1 MNYNATSHIKSVQ
14 DVKVFF
20 HHLAFDR
27 KLSFHPDDDFT
38 DYTNFSDGTLVFARQ
53 EAELYNRLMNEAF
66 DVCNKANV
74 EIYKLGLDTLVKTF
88 NKAC

>member
-1 MNYNATSHIKSVQ
+1 MNYNTTSHIKSVQ

-27 KLSFHPDDDFT
+27 KLSFHPDDDFAG
-38 DYTNFSDGTLVFARQ
+38 YTNFSDGTPAFNEQ
-53 EAELYNRLMNEAF
+53 EVELYNRLINEAF
-66 DVCNKANV
+66 DACNKENV

>member
-20 HHLAFDR
+20 HHLVFDR
-27 KLSFHPDDDFT
+27 KLSFHPDDDFA
-38 DYTNFSDGTLVFARQ
+38 DYTNFSDGSPAFNEQ
-53 EAELYNRLMNEAF
+53 EVELYNRLMNEAF
-66 DVCNKANV
+66 DACNKANV
-74 EIYKLGLDTLVKTF
+74 EIYKLGLDALVKTF